1 MDIKLSIKKNQ
12 FSPKLFP
19 FLLDYS
25 HRWEFWC
32 GSAGSG
38 KSYTISQKLIIRC
51 CNERIRV
58 LVCRRYATTIRQT
71 VFALFKEILEKWQL
85 IQYVQI
91 NESDFRIRFPNQSEI
106 IFSGLDEETKLLSLS
121 NIGCI
126 FVEEAFEVPKDIIEQ
141 LNLRMRGN
149 NPNQQLILAWNP
161 ISQSHWLYDFSV
173 VNPPESSIFIH
184 STYKDNPFLNEE
196 YVKSLE
202 ELYVRN
208 PAKAR
213 IYCDGEW
220 GNDPEGMV
228 FKNWKVEDFD
238 YLELSASGLEHRVGS
253 DFGFVDPST
262 IVASLWDKDNK
273 IIYVYDEFYKK
284 GCQLDDMYK
293 AMIDMGLRKSRIY
306 MDSAEPRSI
315 DYFRRQGINAVPC
328 IKGRDSVEARI
339 AFLQNHL
346 IIISPKCKNVINEFE
361 NFCFLK
367 DKKTGSYS
375 DKMDHTY
382 SHTID
387 GLGYSYSD
395 IYTKQRLRTL
405 DKSILGL

>member
-85 IQYVQI
+85 IEYVQI

-121 NIGCI
+121 NISCI

-228 FKNWKVEDFD
+228 FKNWRVEDFD

>member
-51 CNERIRV
+51 CNERIRG

-85 IQYVQI
+85 IEYVQI

-173 VNPPESSIFIH
+173 VNPPESSVFIH
-184 STYKDNPFLNEE
+184 STYRDNPFLNEE

-293 AMIDMGLRKSRIY
+293 AMIDMGLRKSKIY

-367 DKKTGSYS
+367 DKKTCSYS

>member
-85 IQYVQI
+85 IEYVQI

-184 STYKDNPFLNEE
+184 STYRDNPFLNEE

-293 AMIDMGLRKSRIY
+293 AMIDMGLRKSKIY

>member
-85 IQYVQI
+85 IEYVQI

-121 NIGCI
+121 NISCI

-228 FKNWKVEDFD
+228 FKNWKVEDFN

-293 AMIDMGLRKSRIY
+293 AMIDMGLRKSKIY

>member
-85 IQYVQI
+85 IEYVQI

-121 NIGCI
+121 NIGCV

-149 NPNQQLILAWNP
+149 NPNQQIILAWNP

-173 VNPPESSIFIH
+173 VNPPESSVFIH

-293 AMIDMGLRKSRIY
+293 AMIDMGLRKSKIY

>member
-1 MDIKLSIKKNQ
+1 MYVKQIFLFFFSNDIDKV
-12 FSPKLFP
+12 FTGLF
-19 FLLDYS
+19 D
-25 HRWEFWC
+25 
-32 GSAGSG
+32 
-38 KSYTISQKLIIRC
+38 QK
-51 CNERIRV
+51 V
-58 LVCRRYATTIRQT
+58 A
-71 VFALFKEILEKWQL
+71 EKA
-85 IQYVQI
+85 
-91 NESDFRIRFPNQSEI
+91 EI
-106 IFSGLDEETKLLSLS
+106 IGNLINQTPAMGAGTYVEFLKSKRLNLIMEPYDSVISPNSRTITVKLTSLNNKVVTSNVYLRHNLYVNSSDNSTFTTFEIVSDEE
-121 NIGCI
+121 
-126 FVEEAFEVPKDIIEQ
+126 
-141 LNLRMRGN
+141 
-149 NPNQQLILAWNP
+149 
-161 ISQSHWLYDFSV
+161 
-173 VNPPESSIFIH
+173 
-184 STYKDNPFLNEE
+184 DNPFLNEE

-202 ELYVRN
+202 ELYIRN

-293 AMIDMGLRKSRIY
+293 AMIDMGLRKSKIY

>member
-85 IQYVQI
+85 IEYVQI

-121 NIGCI
+121 NISCI

-149 NPNQQLILAWNP
+149 NPNQQIILAWNP

-293 AMIDMGLRKSRIY
+293 AMIDMGLRKSKIY